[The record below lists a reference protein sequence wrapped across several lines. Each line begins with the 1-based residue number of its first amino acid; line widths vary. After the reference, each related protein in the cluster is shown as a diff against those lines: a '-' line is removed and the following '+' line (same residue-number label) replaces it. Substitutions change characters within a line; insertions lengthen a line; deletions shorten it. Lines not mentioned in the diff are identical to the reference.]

1 MSFTSSSTQTVSCY
15 VFYIPFN
22 PDRLFKT
29 ESEQLIVHWIL
40 WRYEIIMP
48 GFSDYVLYINSFE
61 TSSFVDI
68 AQEAGLISA
77 F

>member
-1 MSFTSSSTQTVSCY
+1 MSFTFPFFQTVSLN
-15 VFYIPFN
+15 VKYILFN

-40 WRYEIIMP
+40 WRYVIIMP
-48 GFSDYVLYINSFE
+48 GFSDYVLYIFE
-61 TSSFVDI
+61 RDRGSIVTF
-68 AQEAGLISA
+68 AQNIGVIRA